1 MNNIKKYSLMAIV
14 IIASPFIVF
23 YGLYLLIMI
32 LGGVVL
38 IGAFALYSSFCW
50 KIVVEPLFNKIQ
62 TKETK

>member
-23 YGLYLLIMI
+23 YGLYLLMGI
-32 LGGVVL
+32 VA
-38 IGAFALYSSFCW
+38 GAFLLAMLALFLGVCW
-50 KIVVEPLFNKIQ
+50 HIVVEPLFNKIQ